1 MKCEYHH
8 KKGFEYEKVNM
19 KAWDFKLYL
28 MRELGKKQ

>member
-1 MKCEYHH
+1 MKRKYYRE
-8 KKGFEYEKVNM
+8 KGFEYEKVNM